1 MTDIDTAVR
10 RMFHMGKPVNVISQ
24 THNISIQRVNKIISN
39 QSNMSNTKQRGRRN
53 IRNEAFNAKVMTLV
67 NRGISKAEIAEIMG
81 CHYST
86 VLRATRDVTQSKP
99 SKSVAKKISTPTKPK
114 PTNKRTSSFSI
125 LWGAITFSRTTSA
138 ND

>member
-1 MTDIDTAVR
+1 
-10 RMFHMGKPVNVISQ
+10 
-24 THNISIQRVNKIISN
+24 
-39 QSNMSNTKQRGRRN
+39 MSSTKKSGRRN
-53 IRNEAFNAKVMTLV
+53 IRNEAFNSKVMTLV

-86 VLRATRDVTQSKP
+86 VLRATKDATQPKP
-99 SKSVAKKISTPTKPK
+99 SKPVTKKVSTPTKSK
-114 PTNKRTSSFSI
+114 PTKNRTSSFSI